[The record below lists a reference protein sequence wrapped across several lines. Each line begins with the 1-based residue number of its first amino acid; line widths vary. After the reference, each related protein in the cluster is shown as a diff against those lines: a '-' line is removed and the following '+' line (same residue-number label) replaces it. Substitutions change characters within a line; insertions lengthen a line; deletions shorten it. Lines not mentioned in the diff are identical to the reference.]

1 MQSDKGPALRR
12 KNLLQIQKKNPKEQI
27 IVDTCI
33 NNPAWG
39 KRTIKSQV
47 EGAPSE
53 TSIRN
58 ILSKYDLSTIQD
70 RIISNYIINRHPLNC
85 SIKHPSLFHKYDKNL
100 TASFIL
106 PEEIKPHHI
115 NHILGFVSSMQ
126 QNKIIPYPGCIW
138 YLICRN
144 ISNLIRSKFDI
155 YEFFVLDHF
164 SHFIAAY
171 QLLPVQN
178 LNDFDRIFSSFFTK
192 DCSSLLKLFPSLQ
205 LIILDL
211 EQNLPSSSTANTI
224 TTRYKLKPK
233 IQQTLWALKED
244 YFSIFHFLNSKNNT
258 TLFYPVS
265 TFLNQ
270 ITDDLYLRW
279 VNRNP
284 IIDTKNS
291 PVLKNLIQAFER
303 FISNYNVNS
312 QCRKFCYG
320 RSPQTTF
327 QDSIWLVPEKEPSS
341 FATKAE
347 LTNRAQI
354 GGLNLYHK
362 HNSRTICE
370 CRHCLKIREV
380 LKKFMKSNCDSS
392 EINK

>member
-70 RIISNYIINRHPLNC
+70 RVIANYIVNKHPLNS
-85 SIKHPSLFHKYDKNL
+85 SIKHPSPHKYDKNL
-100 TASFIL
+100 TTSFVL
-106 PEEIKPHHI
+106 PEKIQRHHI
-115 NHILGFVSSMQ
+115 NRILGLVTPNK
-126 QNKIIPYPGCIW
+126 QNSKIIPYPGCIW
-138 YLICRN
+138 YFSCRN
-144 ISNLIRSKFDI
+144 ISNLINSEIDI
-155 YEFFVLDHF
+155 YELFILDHF
-164 SHFIAAY
+164 SHFIPAY
-171 QLLPVQN
+171 QLIPVKN
-178 LNDFDRIFSSFFTK
+178 LNDFDRIFSRFFTNS
-192 DCSSLLKLFPSLQ
+192 CSPLFKLYPSSQ

-211 EQNLPSSSTANTI
+211 EQTLPASSTTTTI
-224 TTRYKLKPK
+224 AKRYKLKPK
-233 IQQTLWALKED
+233 IQRALWGFSQD
-244 YFSIFHFLNSKNNT
+244 YIRIFHSLNSKNKAT
-258 TLFYPVS
+258 FFFPVS

-279 VNRNP
+279 VNRNTN
-284 IIDTKNS
+284 IDTENS
-291 PVLKNLIQAFER
+291 PVLKKLLQAFER
-303 FISNYNVNS
+303 YISNYNVTS

-327 QDSIWLVPEKEPSS
+327 QDSTWLVPEKEPSS
-341 FATKAE
+341 SVTTAE

-362 HNSRTICE
+362 HNSRNICE
-370 CRHCLKIREV
+370 CPHCLQIREV
-380 LKKFMKSNCDSS
+380 LEKFMKSNCAF
-392 EINK
+392 